1 MKLLTIILIK
11 LVTLTPG
18 LLANLNKNT
27 HTVQMKLFVA
37 KRGQEKTC
45 SGLGA
50 LLELYFLTEVHN
62 IYISDKTVQLI
73 VETAQS
79 KAR

>member
-1 MKLLTIILIK
+1 
-11 LVTLTPG
+11 
-18 LLANLNKNT
+18 
-27 HTVQMKLFVA
+27 MKLFVV

-45 SGLGA
+45 LSLGA
-50 LLELYFLTEVHN
+50 LLQLYFYTEEH

>member
-1 MKLLTIILIK
+1 MKLLSIILIK

-45 SGLGA
+45 SGLGP
-50 LLELYFLTEVHN
+50 LLELYFLTEVHM
-62 IYISDKTVQLI
+62 YISDKTVQLI

>member
-1 MKLLTIILIK
+1 MKLPSIILIK

-27 HTVQMKLFVA
+27 HTVQMKLFVV

-50 LLELYFLTEVHN
+50 LIELYFFTEVH

-73 VETAQS
+73 VKTAQP
-79 KAR
+79 KTR

>member
-1 MKLLTIILIK
+1 M
-11 LVTLTPG
+11 TLTPG

-27 HTVQMKLFVA
+27 QTVQMKLFVV
-37 KRGQEKTC
+37 KSGQEKTC
-45 SGLGA
+45 SSLGA
-50 LLELYFLTEVHN
+50 LLELCFFTAVH

>member
-1 MKLLTIILIK
+1 MKLLSIILNK

-27 HTVQMKLFVA
+27 HRPTIQMKLFVV
-37 KRGQEKTC
+37 KRGQEKTY
-45 SGLGA
+45 SSLGA
-50 LLELYFLTEVHN
+50 LLELYFFTEVH

-73 VETAQS
+73 V
-79 KAR
+79 